1 MKISP
6 AFLWA
11 AAALLFAAAQAGAQD
26 DPRRPLRERIAE
38 RIAQRAAER
47 SAWQGALPAGQA
59 LPPQNRTAP
68 RGAIAQ
74 PAPGNLASVEFPP
87 GSPYAGRQ
95 ALAYVPSSLA
105 PGRRAPVVFA
115 LHGGGGNSRH
125 MASDE
130 NYGLL
135 SWSEKHGAVL
145 VFPNGTGAMGG
156 RMATWNAGACC
167 ASARDSGA
175 DDAGFI
181 RALALAAKQWPA
193 ADPERLFAAGMSN
206 GGMMAH
212 RIACE
217 SPDLFKGIASVAG
230 PLEFP
235 GCKPRRPV
243 SILHIHALDDDHVLY
258 AGGAGNGAFKDPS
271 KITDFAGA
279 EQTALFW
286 AQANRCSPAPAIE
299 GYCKT
304 YSGCSGQTSVT
315 LCSIPDG
322 GHSWP
327 GAPGGGRK
335 NPSRLFDAN
344 DAIWRFIVS
353 AP

>member
-6 AFLWA
+6 FSFLFA
-11 AAALLFAAAQAGAQD
+11 ATALLFAAAPQPAGAQP
-26 DPRRPLRERIAE
+26 DPRRPLRELIAGRIAE
-38 RIAQRAAER
+38 RAAQRAGQPP
-47 SAWQGALPAGQA
+47 SAQFPPPAAGAM
-59 LPPQNRTAP
+59 
-68 RGAIAQ
+68 AQ
-74 PAPGNLASVEFPP
+74 PKPGNLAELVFPA

-95 ALAYVPSSLA
+95 ALAYVPSSIG
-105 PGRRAPVVFA
+105 PGERAPVLFA

-125 MASDE
+125 MARDE

-135 SWSEKHGAVL
+135 SWSEKRGVVL
-145 VFPNGTGAMGG
+145 VFPNGTGPMGG
-156 RMATWNAGACC
+156 RMATWNAGNCC
-167 ASARDSGA
+167 ASARDNGA
-175 DDAGFI
+175 DDSGFI

-217 SPDLFKGIASVAG
+217 SSDLFKGIASVAG

-235 GCKPRRPV
+235 GCKPQRPV
-243 SILHIHALDDDHVLY
+243 RILHIHALDDDHVLY

-286 AQANRCSPAPAIE
+286 AQTNRCSKAPAVD
-299 GYCKT
+299 GYCAS
-304 YSGCSGQTSVT
+304 YPGCSRQSSVT

-327 GAPGGGRK
+327 GAPGNGRN